1 MLFLVA
7 VFCLLLEIRGQ
18 GGVVTPIPGVIGN
31 QTSPN
36 LIATCNPGSAGG
48 MNTVRSLESLS
59 GDQGMFHPGG
69 DDPPFS

>member
-1 MLFLVA
+1 M
-7 VFCLLLEIRGQ
+7 
-18 GGVVTPIPGVIGN
+18 TPIPGVIGN

>member
-48 MNTVRSLESLS
+48 MNTVRSLESHLS
-59 GDQGMFHPGG
+59 GGNLGG
-69 DDPPFS
+69 DFFWW